1 MTDNIFGYNIDIS
14 KNAYL
19 NWRFDGN
26 DQAYNLRVL
35 AEGFANAAVI
45 MMDTIL
51 EDNRDKKADS
61 IIMPIL
67 YSIDQSIEVYMKS
80 IIRLIEELNGEQICK
95 YTSHDIAELKNI
107 MVSKIKK
114 REIRTN
120 GLIKCLTPVTE
131 YIDELYARIR
141 TKDEKGRTIVNIDFA
156 RYPMDVE
163 GKPHFYV
170 AASDNVVINVEKLK
184 EKFIEIQDSLS
195 GIYIIYEV
203 EKENKNETL

>member
-1 MTDNIFGYNIDIS
+1 MDDIFDYNIDIS

-19 NWRFDGN
+19 NWRIDKN
-26 DQAYNLRVL
+26 DQAYNLWVL

-45 MMDTIL
+45 MMDAIL
-51 EDNRDKKADS
+51 EDNKDKKADS

-80 IIRLIEELNGEQICK
+80 IIRLIEELNGEQICN
-95 YTSHDIAELKNI
+95 YTSHDIADLKNI
-107 MVSKIKK
+107 MVSKIEKK
-114 REIRTN
+114 ETKTK
-120 GLIKCLTPVTE
+120 GLKKHLSPVTE

-141 TKDEKGRTIVNIDFA
+141 TRDEKGRTIANIDFA
-156 RYPMDVE
+156 RYPMDVD

-170 AASDNVVINVEKLK
+170 AASDNVVINVENLK
-184 EKFIEIQDSLS
+184 GKFIAIRKSLC
-195 GIYIIYEV
+195 GIYMMYEA